1 MQLLP
6 SLRLRERRGDFF
18 EDFEQHLDEICLFG
32 MIEADAQSASFF
44 PKCHVRPLS
53 EGYQC
58 PGEKHQ
64 LDVALDCLFSLQ
76 LVLLEAELRVRFLV
90 DRLDVPPVFDE
101 FEDLGR

>member
-6 SLRLRERRGDFF
+6 SLRSRERSDLFG
-18 EDFEQHLDEICLFG
+18 DFEQRLNEIRFLG
-32 MIEADAQSASFF
+32 VIEADAQSASFF
-44 PKCHVRPLS
+44 PERHVRPLS
-53 EGYQC
+53 ERYQR

-64 LDVALDCLFSLQ
+64 LKVALYCLFSFQ
-76 LVLLEAELRVRFLV
+76 LVLLEAELYVRFLV